1 VSKIPGANIECA
13 IRARPNSDFLRLE
26 AIVRSDTP
34 VTGQYNLAVFKQSP
48 TGTSQ
53 NDQSGAFELT
63 AGSERVLTTIVLDR
77 SAIDHYRAQLSL
89 ESNRGNVSCTSP

>member
-1 VSKIPGANIECA
+1 VSKVPGADIECA
-13 IRARPNSDFLRLE
+13 IRARPNRDFLQLD

-34 VTGQYNLAVFKQSP
+34 VTGQYNLTVFKQSP

-53 NDQSGAFELT
+53 NNQSGAFELII
-63 AGSERVLTTIVLDR
+63 GSEHVLTTIVLDR

-89 ESNRGNVSCTSP
+89 ESNRGSVSCTSP